1 MKNKTPIRDDSR
13 RSLPCAPSRMNFQG
27 VWTAGCAIAGLL
39 SGRRLHSFPLFPA
52 DGNPSVPANIL
63 LRNHMKNNRSPPPTA
78 PHQQLLVRAIN
89 YFRSRE
95 GEPRLFTKRK
105 LVLLLLTAAYAFSPI
120 DLIPDFIPGVGQLDD
135 LTVIAFAFLAMF
147 LPPIRKD
154 GSHEDPEP

>member
-1 MKNKTPIRDDSR
+1 
-13 RSLPCAPSRMNFQG
+13 
-27 VWTAGCAIAGLL
+27 
-39 SGRRLHSFPLFPA
+39 
-52 DGNPSVPANIL
+52 
-63 LRNHMKNNRSPPPTA
+63 MKNNLPTPPNA

-147 LPPIRKD
+147 LHPIRKD
-154 GSHEDPEP
+154 GSHSHSTVCVSTSLMRIISTVSSCGGSFKP

>member
-1 MKNKTPIRDDSR
+1 MRHCRTSFR
-13 RSLPCAPSRMNFQG
+13 APSAFLPVIPGGRQSFRSGKHSLTQSHENK
-27 VWTAGCAIAGLL
+27 L
-39 SGRRLHSFPLFPA
+39 ST
-52 DGNPSVPANIL
+52 
-63 LRNHMKNNRSPPPTA
+63 PPNA

>member
-1 MKNKTPIRDDSR
+1 MSSKLPIS
-13 RSLPCAPSRMNFQG
+13 PQG
-27 VWTAGCAIAGLL
+27 
-39 SGRRLHSFPLFPA
+39 P
-52 DGNPSVPANIL
+52 
-63 LRNHMKNNRSPPPTA
+63 K
-78 PHQQLLVRAIN
+78 QQLLVRSIN

-105 LVLLLLTAAYAFSPI
+105 LVLLILTALYAFSPI
-120 DLIPDFIPGVGQLDD
+120 DLIPDFIPGVGQIDD